1 MKSLLALFCL
11 SILGCNSTNGHKTM
25 EELNKTTD
33 ISLLKIVQSGDKD
46 QLLELLNKKP
56 NLEIKDSEGRTA
68 LMIATYNADD
78 EAAELL
84 ISAGADVNAQD
95 NMLNSPFLYAG
106 ANGNVK
112 ILKMLRFGAKG
123 YLLKDIEPGVL
134 NTALDEV
141 MEKGY
146 YHSQKVSEALL
157 HSLGRPDGD
166 DLLSFKENEITFIQ
180 LASSE
185 MTYKEIAEVMNLS
198 PKTID
203 GYRQDLFNRLNI
215 KNRVGLVMFALKN
228 NIIKL

>member
-1 MKSLLALFCL
+1 MQDKLSKYKVVIVDDHALFAGSLEKLINSFPNFVTIFHLRNGLELQKKLAEGGVVPDIILIDINMPVLNGFETAEWLSRVHPNIKFLAL
-11 SILGCNSTNGHKTM
+11 TM
-25 EELNKTTD
+25 E
-33 ISLLKIVQSGDKD
+33 
-46 QLLELLNKKP
+46 
-56 NLEIKDSEGRTA
+56 
-68 LMIATYNADD
+68 DD
-78 EAAELL
+78 DA
-84 ISAGADVNAQD
+84 
-95 NMLNSPFLYAG
+95 
-106 ANGNVK
+106 K